1 MLPGGC
7 HHPTWHAQARTRH
20 SSGTTLFCLL
30 RLPCLQ
36 RVRGPGPSP
45 PQSLHGLRLGTW
57 PGCVVK
63 ICYNTGYKNKSRF
76 LKRYSAAGSCI
87 CLRVP
92 AGGGRGVPLVLTR
105 TLLHWGRGRA
115 RLCSAV
121 ARSLY
126 RSKTE
131 LYRCAR
137 PVALLL
143 SKVLEFTSEIL
154 SPEESLLSRW
164 VQ

>member
-7 HHPTWHAQARTRH
+7 HHPTWHARARTRH
-20 SSGTTLFCLL
+20 SSGMTLFCLL

-76 LKRYSAAGSCI
+76 LKRYSAAVSCI
-87 CLRVP
+87 CLRFP
-92 AGGGRGVPLVLTR
+92 AGGGRVGSFGFDQNASPL
-105 TLLHWGRGRA
+105 GAGPG
-115 RLCSAV
+115 S
-121 ARSLY
+121 
-126 RSKTE
+126 
-131 LYRCAR
+131 
-137 PVALLL
+137 ALLCG
-143 SKVLEFTSEIL
+143 SSVT
-154 SPEESLLSRW
+154 
-164 VQ
+164 VQEQD